1 MKKPKSARIFTK
13 LRKKQAELDRLLKQE
28 RAPEGR
34 IRHVDQQIARL
45 IPLLE
50 DEVCKLYS

>member
-1 MKKPKSARIFTK
+1 MKKPKSARIFTT